1 MSNNALECSSCGD
14 RVETDKFVPRHDFV
28 WCGRKM
34 CLPDVFTRTLGNK
47 SWLVS
52 RVAGEFFVLLPETE
66 TGRPVPVP
74 APAPAVRRAKS
85 SSCLALVARHLALG
99 CVLGMVFGLAVF
111 LTPPAVGSL
120 AANLVMRLF

>member
-1 MSNNALECSSCGD
+1 MSNNVLECSMCGD
-14 RVETDKFVPRHDFV
+14 RIEIESFVPRHDYV

-34 CLPDVFTRTLGNK
+34 CLPDVFARTLGNK

-52 RVAGEFFVLLPETE
+52 RVAGEFFVLLPEAQTE
-66 TGRPVPVP
+66 RPVPVP

-99 CVLGMVFGLAVF
+99 CILGLVFGLTVF
-111 LTPPAVGSL
+111 LTPPAVGNV

>member
-120 AANLVMRLF
+120 AANLVVRLF